1 MDNHGNLW
9 DAEQIYMD
17 ELHKTASSP
26 APEEQMNLIAE
37 EKQAPIFARA
47 VSSDKEMV
55 SVKLAELEKRGIEV
69 ANSLAIEVKDQAT
82 YDLAALNLVAAKNFV
97 EEASVFI
104 EPFRVVTYNLYQK
117 VMNRKKAIVTAALEA
132 NLKSCGRAILQFEQK
147 QEEARRLAQ
156 IETDRKAR
164 EEEET
169 RRLNLA
175 AAAETAGMSED
186 SVQAILETPST
197 APRPIAA
204 PTFQKAAGLGK
215 TREAWK
221 AQATE
226 ADPRKSLLMLVRAAA
241 KKGGEPLLAYLQLNE
256 AALNA
261 HARATKTA
269 MQIPGYKAVDEG
281 TLVRAR

>member
-1 MDNHGNLW
+1 MDNTGNLW

-26 APEEQMNLIAE
+26 VPEEQMNLIAE

-47 VSSDKEMV
+47 VSSDKEIV

-97 EEASVFI
+97 EEASAFI
-104 EPFRVVTYNLYQK
+104 EPFRVVTYNLYQQ

>member
-1 MDNHGNLW
+1 MNDGADSGSLW
-9 DAEQIYMD
+9 GDEDIRHAAQPEAEV
-17 ELHKTASSP
+17 
-26 APEEQMNLIAE
+26 MNLIAE
-37 EKQAPIFARA
+37 EIQQPIFARA
-47 VSSDKEMV
+47 VSSDKELV
-55 SVKLAELEKRGIEV
+55 AVRLTELEKRSVEV

-97 EEASVFI
+97 EEASAFI
-104 EPFRVVTYNLYQK
+104 EPFRVVTYNLYQQ
-117 VMNRKKAIVTAALEA
+117 VMNRKRAIVSPALEA

-147 QEEARRLAQ
+147 QEENRRLAQ
-156 IETDRKAR
+156 IEADRKAK

-169 RRLNLA
+169 RRINLA
-175 AAAETAGMSED
+175 AAAEKAGMSED

-204 PTFQKAAGLGK
+204 PTFQKAVGLGK

-221 AQATE
+221 AQPTE
-226 ADPRKSLLMLVRAAA
+226 TDPRKSLLMLVRAAA

-256 AALNA
+256 TALNA

-269 MQIPGYKAVDEG
+269 MAIPGYKAVDEG